1 MTPKKIGFIGLGL
14 MGGWMVKHLLA
25 SGHTV
30 LGYDT
35 NREKINALLGDGLTP
50 VQELSEMPKMVDV
63 IIFSL
68 PTSKIVSEVVHQGLR
83 LIDNPVK
90 DLVLIDTSTADP
102 RLSKELA
109 EEVSNSGMYFLDA
122 AVSGTS
128 EMCKAKDTL
137 FMVGGSEAS
146 YNQWADI
153 FKDMGR
159 ESVFMGESGTGSA
172 IKLVV
177 NLVLAINRMGMAE
190 GLTLAKMAGI
200 DQAKALEVLKKS
212 AAYSKSM
219 DQKGSRMVER
229 NFYPPIGH
237 LSTHYKDVQLMVS
250 YAGSLYCPVP
260 AISLAAQALAS
271 EMSKGQHDRDSSA
284 IICYYDGLITPSKK
298 Y

>member
-30 LGYDT
+30 LGYDR
-35 NREKINALLGDGLTP
+35 NEEQMKALLPSGLTP
-50 VQELSEMPKMVDV
+50 VKNISDLPNLIDV

-68 PTSKIVSEVVHQGLR
+68 PTSQIVSQVIHEDLR
-83 LIDNPVK
+83 LIERPMK
-90 DLVLIDTSTADP
+90 DLVMIDTSTADP

-109 EEVSNSGMYFLDA
+109 EKIASQGMYFLDA

-137 FMVGGSEAS
+137 FMVGGSEAM
-146 YNQWADI
+146 YNKWSGLFA
-153 FKDMGR
+153 DMGR
-159 ESVFMGESGTGSA
+159 ESVFMGESGAGSA

-190 GLTLAKMAGI
+190 GLTLAKQAGI

-260 AISLAAQALAS
+260 VISLAAQALAS
-271 EMSKGQHDRDSSA
+271 EMSKGAHDRDSSA
-284 IICYYDGLITPSKK
+284 MICFYDGLVAAQKK
-298 Y
+298 

>member
-30 LGYDT
+30 MGFDT
-35 NREKINALLGDGLTP
+35 NAEKINALLGDRFTA
-50 VQELSEMPKMVDV
+50 VKQLSEMPKMVDV

-68 PTSKIVSEVVHQGLR
+68 PTSKIVSEVVHQGLD
-83 LIDNPVK
+83 LIKNPIK

-137 FMVGGSEAS
+137 FMVGGSES
-146 YNQWADI
+146 RYKQWAEL

-284 IICYYDGLITPSKK
+284 IICYYDGLITPSKT

>member
-128 EMCKAKDTL
+128 EMCKVKDTL
-137 FMVGGSEAS
+137 FMVGGSER
-146 YNQWADI
+146 
-153 FKDMGR
+153 K
-159 ESVFMGESGTGSA
+159 
-172 IKLVV
+172 
-177 NLVLAINRMGMAE
+177 
-190 GLTLAKMAGI
+190 
-200 DQAKALEVLKKS
+200 
-212 AAYSKSM
+212 
-219 DQKGSRMVER
+219 ER
-229 NFYPPIGH
+229 RYP
-237 LSTHYKDVQLMVS
+237 
-250 YAGSLYCPVP
+250 SL
-260 AISLAAQALAS
+260 
-271 EMSKGQHDRDSSA
+271 
-284 IICYYDGLITPSKK
+284 
-298 Y
+298 

>member
-35 NREKINALLGDGLTP
+35 NLEKINALLGDGLTP
-50 VQELSEMPKMVDV
+50 VQELAEMPKMVDV

-109 EEVSNSGMYFLDA
+109 EEISNSGMYFLDA

-137 FMVGGSEAS
+137 FMVGGSES
-146 YNQWADI
+146 MYTQWAEL

-271 EMSKGQHDRDSSA
+271 EMSKGRHDRDSSA
-284 IICYYDGLITPSKK
+284 IICYYDGLITPSKT